1 MASGKSSMSDSV
13 DSVLTYAILGWGGG
27 GGRVT
32 ALSDIYE
39 NEELSTTGLKK
50 PCLVRLSTHVNN
62 ISIELKAVR
71 QKNSWSQ
78 WQKKKKKKKK
88 DGGKEEELRTN
99 WGGRRVEG
107 VEKQMA
113 EYSGKCHPCQ
123 TNQNSKICK
132 YLLSQVRKYCPKT
145 MPPS

>member
-13 DSVLTYAILGWGGG
+13 DSVLTYAILGGGG
-27 GGRVT
+27 GGGGGGGLVT

-71 QKNSWSQ
+71 QKNSWS
-78 WQKKKKKKKK
+78 
-88 DGGKEEELRTN
+88 
-99 WGGRRVEG
+99 
-107 VEKQMA
+107 
-113 EYSGKCHPCQ
+113 
-123 TNQNSKICK
+123 
-132 YLLSQVRKYCPKT
+132 
-145 MPPS
+145 